1 MVLLHEAAATQLSV
15 ACQTLLQAIQQ
26 LQLYLK
32 QEQTTATL
40 LKNLSRFPRVPV
52 QRLQRL
58 SVSTITA
65 SHCHTAAV
73 ASSVKNESPDDRSQ
87 DNDKSLAA
95 TVTETPSTQKEHPD
109 TKQAVPSTRTRK
121 SFSTS
126 SPRFTSCPSLSIKA
140 NHDKESNTFAPV
152 STRRQQN
159 TRITESAFATANP
172 FSVLNTQSAK
182 RLTSS
187 AWDTRTAN
195 KTIRSGKHRTAAK
208 EGEATTTQVSTHC
221 VQRIQRVQ
229 RSNKY
234 ARKFGA
240 KKGAPNCRT
249 RAEIGPTIHQHS
261 LAGPPLNVWDA
272 SAAILSA
279 PQLATPTKNKSRP
292 ALNTLKQPEAS
303 HSTPTTK
310 PHEGDTKVSDLGDE
324 RTSVSWFKDDLGDY
338 HLCSEAE
345 VDTYTLFHRRLTDAE
360 VDESPIKEE
369 TDLLIQLRYMKPC
382 NTGNCYYWS
391 EDLSTS

>member
-1 MVLLHEAAATQLSV
+1 M
-15 ACQTLLQAIQQ
+15 
-26 LQLYLK
+26 
-32 QEQTTATL
+32 
-40 LKNLSRFPRVPV
+40 
-52 QRLQRL
+52 
-58 SVSTITA
+58 
-65 SHCHTAAV
+65 
-73 ASSVKNESPDDRSQ
+73 
-87 DNDKSLAA
+87 
-95 TVTETPSTQKEHPD
+95 
-109 TKQAVPSTRTRK
+109 
-121 SFSTS
+121 
-126 SPRFTSCPSLSIKA
+126 
-140 NHDKESNTFAPV
+140 
-152 STRRQQN
+152 
-159 TRITESAFATANP
+159 
-172 FSVLNTQSAK
+172 
-182 RLTSS
+182 
-187 AWDTRTAN
+187 
-195 KTIRSGKHRTAAK
+195 
-208 EGEATTTQVSTHC
+208 STHC

-249 RAEIGPTIHQHS
+249 RAEIGPTIHQRS

-345 VDTYTLFHRRLTDAE
+345 VDTFTLFHRRLTDAA